1 MKRAKI
7 KLKIYPKIMSGLKVR
22 EEIMEIKADLVKE
35 LRAKSNAG
43 MMDCKKALLESKGDM
58 GKAEKLLREKGL
70 AQASKKASRAAKE
83 GLIESYIH
91 PGSRIGVMVEVN
103 CETDFVAR
111 NEMFKNFVHDISLHI
126 AASAPLYISIDDVPE
141 EIIEKEKEIYK
152 NQALNEGKPE
162 KIVDKIAEGKMKKFY
177 EENVL
182 LEQLFVKD
190 NDTRVGDLL
199 TQNIAKIGENIII
212 RRFTRYVLGEQ
223 S

>member
-1 MKRAKI
+1 M
-7 KLKIYPKIMSGLKVR
+7 GLKVR

-43 MMDCKKALLESKGDM
+43 MMDCKKALLESKGDPE
-58 GKAEKLLREKGL
+58 KAEKILREKGL
-70 AQASKKASRAAKE
+70 ALASKKASRTAKE

-111 NEMFKNFVHDISLHI
+111 NEMFKTFVHDISLHI
-126 AASAPLYISIDDVPE
+126 AAAAPLYISIDEVPE

-162 KIVDKIAEGKMKKFY
+162 KIVDKIAEGKIKKFY

-182 LEQLFVKD
+182 LEQSFVKD
-190 NDTRVGDLL
+190 TDTSIGDLL
-199 TQNIAKIGENIII
+199 TQNIAKIGENIVI

>member
-1 MKRAKI
+1 
-7 KLKIYPKIMSGLKVR
+7 
-22 EEIMEIKADLVKE
+22 MEIKADLVKE
-35 LRAKSNAG
+35 LRVKSNAG
-43 MMDCKKALLESKGDM
+43 MMDCKKALLESKGDLE
-58 GKAEKLLREKGL
+58 KAEKLLREKGL
-70 AQASKKASRAAKE
+70 VLASKKASRAAKE

-111 NEMFKNFVHDISLHI
+111 NEMFKTFVHDIALHI
-126 AASAPLYISIDDVPE
+126 AATAPLYVSIDDVPE
-141 EIIEKEKEIYK
+141 EMIEKEKEIYK

-162 KIVDKIAEGKMKKFY
+162 KIVDKIAEGKIKKFY

-190 NDTRVGDLL
+190 TDSSIGDLL
-199 TQNIAKIGENIII
+199 IQNIAKIGENIVI